1 MKKNVDEHSVMVT
14 FYPRDQRGLRL
25 GLHRRGGQ
33 ACMVP
38 RGEMGSHNR
47 PAELRWIAANFRE
60 KKATNPDDALGL
72 YTEANAQN

>member
-1 MKKNVDEHSVMVT
+1 
-14 FYPRDQRGLRL
+14 
-25 GLHRRGGQ
+25 
-33 ACMVP
+33 MVP